1 MNTKYIYRWTPDEDY
16 SKPNNNYNEETDY
29 IITDGI
35 YDFSDWLQSY
45 DVRFEEED
53 GTYYVLDENGDR
65 TGEAYWIINV
75 EETDEDLVG

>member
-1 MNTKYIYRWTPDEDY
+1 MNTKFTYKWTPDEDY
-16 SKPNNNYNEETDY
+16 SKPNYNYNAETDY

-45 DVRFEEED
+45 NVRFEEDD
-53 GTYYVLDENGDR
+53 GAYYVLDENGDR
-65 TGEAYWIINV
+65 TGEAYRIINV

>member
-1 MNTKYIYRWTPDEDY
+1 MNTKYTYSWTPDEDY

-65 TGEAYWIINV
+65 TGEAYRIINV

>member
-1 MNTKYIYRWTPDEDY
+1 MNTKYIYKWTPNEDY
-16 SKPNNNYNEETDY
+16 SKPNNYNEEADY

-45 DVRFEEED
+45 GVRFEEED

-65 TGEAYWIINV
+65 TGEAYLIVSI